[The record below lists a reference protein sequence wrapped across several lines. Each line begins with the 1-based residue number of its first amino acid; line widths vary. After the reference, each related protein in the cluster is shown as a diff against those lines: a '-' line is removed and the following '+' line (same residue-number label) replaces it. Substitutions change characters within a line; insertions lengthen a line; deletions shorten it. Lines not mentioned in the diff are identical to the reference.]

1 MATVLILTD
10 VFGTGG
16 GAGAVAL
23 TMAEALAGR
32 HAVRVLTADAPAG
45 LTPTTYR
52 VRVHAVAIPASARNF
67 LGVRHPR
74 ALGVLDA
81 ELRAHRPDVALVHN
95 IHSAWS
101 YASLAVLARHGV
113 RTVLTYHDVVAFTP
127 YAKLC
132 GIAMRRTAGGSTFDY
147 RYPWWRHLR
156 QAKLTYNPWRNA
168 AIRRYLKMASARV
181 AVSAALADALRAN
194 HLPLDAVIRN
204 GREPVDL
211 DGMPESRDAM
221 FFGGRLSTA
230 KGMLQVVAYLA
241 ALRDQHRLRPTVLV
255 VGNPGAAAQKLQAA
269 ASAAGVAGQLTFC
282 GWQPQAEYLRLLASC
297 GVALVPSTCFDS
309 LPTVVLDAMAVGRP
323 AIASIFGG
331 SSELIVN
338 GETGY
343 VVDPFDVPAVAGRLA
358 ELLTDAPRAAALGAA
373 GRARLVQEFSTA
385 RMIQEYE
392 RLARI

>member
-1 MATVLILTD
+1 MAKVLILTD

-32 HAVRVLTADAPAG
+32 HAVRVLAADAPAD
-45 LTPTTYR
+45 LVPTAYR
-52 VRVHAVAIPASARNF
+52 LKVHAVAIPARTRNF

-74 ALGVLDA
+74 ALRALDA
-81 ELRAHRPDVALVHN
+81 ELVAHRPDVAFVHN

-101 YASLAVLARHGV
+101 YASLSVLARHGV
-113 RTVLTYHDVVAFTP
+113 RAVLTYHDVVAFTP

-132 GIAMRRTAGGSTFDY
+132 GIAYRHDGDGYAFNY
-147 RYPWWRHLR
+147 RYPWLRHLR

-168 AIRRYLKMASARV
+168 AIRRALTLAHTKV

-194 HLPLDAVIRN
+194 RVPVDAVIHN
-204 GREPVDL
+204 GREPVAF
-211 DGMPESRDAM
+211 DGVPAERSAI
-221 FFGGRLSTA
+221 FFGGRLSSA
-230 KGMLQVVAYLA
+230 KGMLQVVEYLT
-241 ALRDQHRLRPTVLV
+241 ALRDQHRLHPTVLV

-269 ASAAGVAGQLTFC
+269 ASAAGVTGQLTFC

-297 GVALVPSTCFDS
+297 RLALVPSICFDS

-331 SSELIVN
+331 SRELIVD

-343 VVDPFDVPAVAGRLA
+343 VVDPFDVPAVASRLA
-358 ELLTDAPRAAALGAA
+358 ELLTDAPRADALGNA
-373 GRARLVQEFSTA
+373 GQRRLVEQFSTA
-385 RMIQEYE
+385 RMIQQYE
-392 RLARI
+392 QLAGV

>member
-1 MATVLILTD
+1 MAKVLILTD

-32 HAVRVLTADAPAG
+32 HAVRVLTADAPAD
-45 LTPTTYR
+45 LTPATYR
-52 VRVHAVAIPASARNF
+52 LRVHAVAIPARARNF

-81 ELRAHRPDVALVHN
+81 ELVAHRPDAAFVHN

-168 AIRRYLKMASARV
+168 AIRRALALAPAKV
-181 AVSAALADALRAN
+181 AVSAALASALRAN
-194 HLPLDAVIRN
+194 GVGVDAVIYN
-204 GREPVDL
+204 GRDPVAL
-211 DGMPESRDAM
+211 DGVPAERSAI
-221 FFGGRLSTA
+221 FFGGRLSSA
-230 KGMLQVVAYLA
+230 KGMLQVVEYLV
-241 ALRDQHRLRPTVLV
+241 ALRQRHRVSPTVLV
-255 VGNPGAAAQKLQAA
+255 VGNPGVAAKKLQAA

-297 GVALVPSTCFDS
+297 RLALVPSICFDS

-331 SSELIVN
+331 SSELIVD
-338 GETGY
+338 GQTGY
-343 VVDPFDVPAVAGRLA
+343 VVDPFDAPAVAGRLA
-358 ELLTDAPRAAALGAA
+358 ELLTDAPRADALGAA
-373 GRARLVQEFSTA
+373 GRARLVREFSIA
-385 RMIQEYE
+385 GMIQQYE
-392 RLARI
+392 QLAGM